1 MNRHG
6 QSALDKRFAS
16 GVGVSKWVGLGAI
29 LLSFLFVLVLAGCG
43 SDSGSPQTRTKNN
56 LADKKDKKVEV
67 KAGLGQSKESPG
79 NRQPVFGV
87 VLDGMTEEE
96 LKLKKEQGMR
106 LLQDSNEVFPGVTRE
121 AMRAKEAAAAK
132 QLQNPDLQVFPGV
145 KKKDLDA
152 KKVAADEQLKSQ
164 GSKVQV
170 SPGVT
175 REVAEAKRAEAA
187 KQLKN
192 PDLMVLPGLTAGE
205 LAAKQAEAAKM
216 NIVVPPVPNKKP

>member
-1 MNRHG
+1 MIRHG
-6 QSALDKRFAS
+6 QSALDKRLAS
-16 GVGVSKWVGLGAI
+16 GVRVSKWVGLGAI
-29 LLSFLFVLVLAGCG
+29 LLSFLFLIAGCG
-43 SDSGSPQTRTKNN
+43 SDSGSPETRTKNN

-67 KAGLGQSKESPG
+67 KQGLGQSKDPQG
-79 NRQPVFGV
+79 KMQPLFGV

-96 LKLKKEQGMR
+96 LRLKKAQGMR
-106 LLQDSNEVFPGVTRE
+106 LLQDSNAEVLPGVTRE

-145 KKKDLDA
+145 KKKDLNA
-152 KKVAADEQLKSQ
+152 KQAAAAEQLKSL
-164 GSKVQV
+164 GPKVQV

-175 REVAEAKRAEAA
+175 REAAEAKRAEAA

-205 LAAKQAEAAKM
+205 LAAKKAEAAKM

>member
-1 MNRHG
+1 MIRHG
-6 QSALDKRFAS
+6 QSALDNCFAS
-16 GVGVSKWVGLGAI
+16 GVRVSKWVGLVAI
-29 LLSFLFVLVLAGCG
+29 LLSFLFVLAGCG
-43 SDSGSPQTRTKNN
+43 SDSGSPQTGAKNN

-67 KAGLGQSKESPG
+67 KQGLGQPKESPKKM
-79 NRQPVFGV
+79 QPVYGV

-145 KKKDLDA
+145 KKKDLNA
-152 KKVAADEQLKSQ
+152 RQAAADEQLKLQ
-164 GSKVQV
+164 GSKLQAI
-170 SPGVT
+170 PGVT
-175 REVAEAKRAEAA
+175 QEVIEAKRAEAA

-205 LAAKQAEAAKM
+205 LRAKQAEAAKM
-216 NIVVPPVPNKKP
+216 NMVPPPPPVPNKKP